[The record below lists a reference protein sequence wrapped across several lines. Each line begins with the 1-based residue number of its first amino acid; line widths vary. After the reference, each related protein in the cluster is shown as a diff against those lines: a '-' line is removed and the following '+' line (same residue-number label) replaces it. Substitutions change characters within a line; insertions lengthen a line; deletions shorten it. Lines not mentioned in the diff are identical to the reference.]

1 MNFFG
6 SATDGY
12 RVSSSPTATL
22 VNALTGA
29 FKFLSKGEVVLI
41 RFQRDGSTTGMPI
54 VIKQRSD
61 DRVSRVLKNAPMP
74 SAITAPHG
82 KISVHGLNISLG
94 T

>member
-12 RVSSSPTATL
+12 RVRSSPTATL

-41 RFQRDGSTTGMPI
+41 RFQRDGSPTGVPI

-61 DRVSRVLKNAPMP
+61 DRVSVAYGRDHELLQSLKNVPVDGNLDLVG
-74 SAITAPHG
+74 H
-82 KISVHGLNISLG
+82 V
-94 T
+94 